1 MIRGFVWKHY
11 NLERGDDYFG
21 AWRWLWFFNFFFWEK
36 ELKYHSLARKDTQA
50 TEKQQTTNTEN
61 KEVSCPKLTS
71 TQICSHNLTAQRLVK
86 FLRPLKTASEL
97 RPHCIASS
105 FFSFFFFWVRSV
117 DLKIK
122 ISKVPLEQ
130 TKSLSIKCI
139 DHNVC
144 EF

>member
-1 MIRGFVWKHY
+1 MIMIF
-11 NLERGDDYFG
+11 LFYF
-21 AWRWLWFFNFFFWEK
+21 LEK

-61 KEVSCPKLTS
+61 KEVSRPKLTS

-105 FFSFFFFWVRSV
+105 FFSFFLFSFFG
-117 DLKIK
+117 
-122 ISKVPLEQ
+122 
-130 TKSLSIKCI
+130 
-139 DHNVC
+139 
-144 EF
+144 